1 MNYRSY
7 MKCFGIKSGRNNK
20 IWAFRVSSTGTIG
33 SSTGTI
39 GSSTGR
45 SLLLVLFGHVLPVE
59 VKFYRYN
66 MFWFSY
72 FDQFFYFCHNFLISY
87 LI

>member
-7 MKCFGIKSGRNNK
+7 MECFGIKSERNNK

-33 SSTGTI
+33 SSTG
-39 GSSTGR
+39 R
-45 SLLLVLFGHVLPVE
+45 SLLLVIFGQVLPVE

-66 MFWFSY
+66 MFWFSC
-72 FDQFFYFCHNFLISY
+72 FDQFSYFGHNFLNSY
-87 LI
+87 PI

>member
-33 SSTGTI
+33 SSTG
-39 GSSTGR
+39 R
-45 SLLLVLFGHVLPVE
+45 SLLLVIFGQVLPVE

-66 MFWFSY
+66 MFWFSCFNQFLY
-72 FDQFFYFCHNFLISY
+72 FSHNFLISY
-87 LI
+87 PN

>member
-33 SSTGTI
+33 SSTG
-39 GSSTGR
+39 R
-45 SLLLVLFGHVLPVE
+45 SLLLVIFGQVLPVE

-66 MFWFSY
+66 MFWFFC
-72 FDQFFYFCHNFLISY
+72 FDQFSYFGHNFLISY
-87 LI
+87 PI

>member
-20 IWAFRVSSTGTIG
+20 IWAFRVF
-33 SSTGTI
+33 STGTI

-45 SLLLVLFGHVLPVE
+45 SLLLVIFDQVLPVE

-66 MFWFSY
+66 IFCFSCFDQFSY
-72 FDQFFYFCHNFLISY
+72 FYHNFLISY
-87 LI
+87 PI